1 MSELF
6 SARLKKL
13 SGDEL
18 KNAFGERAKVKCTED
33 FFPREASQARAK
45 FRV

>member
-13 SGDEL
+13 NEEEL
-18 KNAFGERAKVKCTED
+18 KNAFGERAKVECIEN